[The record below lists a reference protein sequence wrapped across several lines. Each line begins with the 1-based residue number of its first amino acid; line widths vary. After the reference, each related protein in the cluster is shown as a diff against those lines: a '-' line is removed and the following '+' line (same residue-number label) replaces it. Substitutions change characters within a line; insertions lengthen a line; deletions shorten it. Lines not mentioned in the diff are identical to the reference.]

1 MSETTATTSSKDK
14 LVSDIKLVIADAE
27 QLSRETAGTL
37 NGKAKE
43 VRERL
48 ETRLSEARTQLHEL
62 EGVVKE
68 KAVEGAK
75 ETDRV
80 IREHPYESLGVA
92 FGLGIL
98 LGAILSRK

>member
-1 MSETTATTSSKDK
+1 MSETKSIESSKDK

-37 NGKAKE
+37 SGKAKE

-48 ETRLSEARTQLHEL
+48 ETRIAEARTQLHEL
-62 EGVVKE
+62 EGVVKD
-68 KAVEGAK
+68 KAIEGAK

-92 FGLGIL
+92 FGVGIL
-98 LGAILSRK
+98 LGALLSRK

>member
-1 MSETTATTSSKDK
+1 MSEPIISESSKEK
-14 LVSDIKLVIADAE
+14 IVKDIKQVIADAE
-27 QLSRETAGTL
+27 QLSKETAGTL
-37 NGKAKE
+37 SGKAKE

-48 ETRLSEARTQLHEL
+48 ETRLGEARTQLNEL
-62 EGVVKE
+62 EGVVKD
-68 KAVEGAK
+68 KAIEGAK

-98 LGAILSRK
+98 VGALLNRK